1 MSTSSP
7 ILRFAGTILLIPVA
21 SAFADPAGEVDFS
34 RDIRPILSENCFA
47 CHGPDKEN
55 RKGKLRLDLKESAFQ
70 ERA

>member
-7 ILRFAGTILLIPVA
+7 ILRFAGIILLIPA
-21 SAFADPAGEVDFS
+21 TSAFADPAAEVDFS